1 MILYVCKKNYAWF
14 KYSTDNKKLP
24 YLKRKIK
31 LFSVSADSVKTGGMT
46 VMGDYT
52 WAVAQMKVY
61 YVASTKKVTGA
72 NTQVTYKFPAQQ
84 M

>member
-1 MILYVCKKNYAWF
+1 MKKLNKLVISFVTTLMIL
-14 KYSTDNKKLP
+14 SGT
-24 YLKRKIK
+24 